1 MIPVNRENLRDA
13 LIAVTVGIALAWL
26 LSSGWARQPQPPPTT
41 TAAELNQAATPAP
54 KVTGA
59 RILAQ
64 LPPEV
69 QQAITRLAQDA
80 GWPSFHADRGQ
91 TAEN

>member
-1 MIPVNRENLRDA
+1 MIPINRENLRDA

-26 LSSGWARQPQPPPTT
+26 LSGWAGQPQPPPAT

-64 LPPEV
+64 LPPKV

-80 GWPSFHADRGQ
+80 RWPSFHVGRGQ

>member
-1 MIPVNRENLRDA
+1 MIPINRENLRDA
-13 LIAVTVGIALAWL
+13 LIAATVGIALAWL
-26 LSSGWARQPQPPPTT
+26 SGWARQPQPPPTT
-41 TAAELNQAATPAP
+41 AAAELNQAATPAS

-64 LPPEV
+64 QPPEV

-80 GWPSFHADRGQ
+80 RWPSFHVDRGQ
-91 TAEN
+91 TAQN